1 MSRAAL
7 TRRLTALETGPLSLK
22 TMEGWAAAYGWHQL
36 YEWDGLECRRV
47 QAKLSSLFEEHGIPL
62 AEPVEPVPDATELER
77 QYHEAKHAQYPD
89 PDAKERL
96 REKLGLSGY
105 PQ

>member
-7 TRRLTALETGPLSLK
+7 TRRLTALEAGPLSLK
-22 TMEGWAAAYGWHQL
+22 TMEGWAAVYGWHQL
-36 YEWDGLECRRV
+36 YEWNRLEGRRV
-47 QAKLSSLFEEHGIPL
+47 LAKLSPLFEEHGIPL
-62 AEPVEPVPDATELER
+62 AEPVEPVPDETELER
-77 QYHEAKHAQYPD
+77 QYHKAKHAQFPD

-96 REKLGLSGY
+96 REKLGLSRY